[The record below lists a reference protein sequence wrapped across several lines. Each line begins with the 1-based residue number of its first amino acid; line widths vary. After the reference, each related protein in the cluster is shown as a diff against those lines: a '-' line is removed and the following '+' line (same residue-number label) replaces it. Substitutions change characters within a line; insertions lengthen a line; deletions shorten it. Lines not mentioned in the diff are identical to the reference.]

1 MITIRKNSHRTIVL
15 ILLLS
20 LPMLSQADLILGVHP
35 YLDAESIKNRFSP
48 LAEYLS
54 EKLETNVEVRVGKDY
69 ESHIETIGNDHI
81 DIAFLGP
88 ASYVSLTKKYGKKPL
103 LARLEANG
111 KPSFTGHIIV
121 RKESPLQNINDLKNT
136 FFAFGDK
143 SSTMS
148 TLVPQAVLKQNNIS
162 LDDLAGYRHFK
173 GHKNVA
179 IAVLAGDADAGA
191 VKEEI
196 LASYSPKGL
205 RSLSKLPDIS
215 EHLFVTSSD
224 MHPAL
229 VSKIKDV
236 MLAIN
241 QPAQVEKTLQ
251 PIKKKITGLVQV
263 DDSDYDSL
271 RELIQ
276 AAK

>member
-1 MITIRKNSHRTIVL
+1 MNGTRKNLSATLVL
-15 ILLLS
+15 IFLLLI
-20 LPMLSQADLILGVHP
+20 PVVSQADLILGVHP
-35 YLDAESIKNRFSP
+35 YLDSETIKNRFAP

-88 ASYVSLTKKYGKKPL
+88 ASYVSLTEKYGSKPL

-111 KPSFTGHIIV
+111 KPSFSGHIIV
-121 RKESPLQNINDLKNT
+121 RKESPLQKIDDLKNT

-148 TLVPQAVLKQNNIS
+148 TLVPKAVLKQNNIS
-162 LDDLAGYRHFK
+162 LDDLTGYRHFK

-196 LASYSPKGL
+196 LTSYEPRGL
-205 RSLSKLPDIS
+205 RSLAKLPDIS

-224 MHPAL
+224 LHPAM
-229 VSKIKDV
+229 VKKIREI
-236 MLAIN
+236 MLSIN
-241 QPAQVEKTLQ
+241 QPEMVALILQ
-251 PIKKKITGLVQV
+251 PIKKKITGLESVK
-263 DDSDYDSL
+263 DSDYDSL
-271 RELIQ
+271 RELILLT
-276 AAK
+276 K